1 MDPQYYSD
9 WETFHLFDQVI
20 DNLSLD
26 TDSAN
31 KAYSLASYPAELP
44 LIKFNVRIATPSFVD
59 QAPDPTIPWGVCSSY
74 IFSLK
79 PGDKVMVSGP
89 YGESFMKENNR
100 PVIFLIGGAGSSFG
114 RSHILDLLLNKHS
127 DRELTLWYGARSLK
141 ENIYQEEYEK
151 LEKEFP
157 NFHYHLVLSQPLQ
170 EDLDQVKN
178 AATCEN

>member
-1 MDPQYYSD
+1 
-9 WETFHLFDQVI
+9 
-20 DNLSLD
+20 
-26 TDSAN
+26 
-31 KAYSLASYPAELP
+31 
-44 LIKFNVRIATPSFVD
+44 
-59 QAPDPTIPWGVCSSY
+59 
-74 IFSLK
+74 
-79 PGDKVMVSGP
+79 
-89 YGESFMKENNR
+89 MKEDNR

-170 EDLDQVKN
+170 EDLDQGWDKN
-178 AATCEN
+178 DPIKTNFLFKAFELRQLSHLPNPEDYLYYVCGPALHNSSILTLLDNYGIERSSIVLDDFGS